1 MGSLF
6 QFNSHGFL
14 PVYSVKGVL
23 LLSKLFIIA
32 LISLVFIIVYHL
44 LTKNKKKLTM
54 IRNEWETGQF
64 IPLNLDFNSISS
76 YWSNRKRNLKNYDGI
91 DQLTWND
98 LAMND
103 VFKKLNYTQST
114 VGSEYLYN
122 QLRDINVSE
131 KQNDEELYRLIAN
144 DQQLREEILLILSRL
159 GKQNYTNSSS
169 FIYDLKDNKIRYA
182 YLYVIFSLLPVAS
195 ILLMLFSFK
204 YGIISLIASLCINTI
219 IYYRNKMK
227 LENDLYSVGYV
238 AAIIDTGKCI
248 AKLSHPKLLIH
259 IKNLKKSVQPIKKVI
274 TFNKIASFGSSG
286 GGDFDVLFEYLRI
299 LFLLDF
305 ISYHTIIKTIS
316 THQKEYCE
324 VWTIIG
330 KIDAAIAIAFYRKS
344 MGTYCIPTF
353 TEKEELFF
361 ENMAHPLIT
370 KPVSNTS
377 NLGKCTLVT
386 GSNASGKSTYIK
398 AVAINAILAQTIN
411 TVIAESWTMKPSYI
425 VTSMVIQDN
434 LLNGDSYFIAEIKSL
449 NRIIQLV
456 EAGKPCLSFIDE
468 ILKGTNTIERI
479 AASAAIMEW
488 LSLNNGMNVLASHD
502 MELTEIAEN
511 MYANYHF
518 RETIENG
525 EVRFDYKIHTGPS
538 KSRNAI
544 KLLEMLRYPKSITKR
559 SNSLAQN
566 FTKKRKWDV
575 FDEGNMAEK
584 SSL

>member
-1 MGSLF
+1 MF
-6 QFNSHGFL
+6 I
-14 PVYSVKGVL
+14 
-23 LLSKLFIIA
+23 LSNPIVITLIIVVSIIA
-32 LISLVFIIVYHL
+32 YHL
-44 LTKNKKKLTM
+44 LTKNKKKLKK
-54 IRNEWETGQF
+54 IRNEWETGDF
-64 IPLNLDFNSISS
+64 VPLNLDFNSISS
-76 YWSNRKRNLKNYDGI
+76 YWSNRKRNSKNYDGV
-91 DQLTWND
+91 DQLTWDD

-114 VGSEYLYN
+114 VGSEYLFN
-122 QLRDINVSE
+122 QLRDININPSE
-131 KQNDEELYRLIAN
+131 KQNDEELYRLIAA
-144 DQQLREEILLILSRL
+144 DQQLREEVLLILSRL

-169 FIYDLKDNKIRYA
+169 FIYDLKDNKIKYA

-195 ILLMLFSFK
+195 ILLMFISLK
-204 YGIISLIASLCINTI
+204 YGIISLIASLCINTF

-227 LENDLYSVGYV
+227 LENDLYSVGYL
-238 AAIIDTGKCI
+238 AAIVDTGKRL
-248 AKLSHPKLLIH
+248 ANLRHPKLLIH
-259 IKNLKKSVQPIKKVI
+259 LKDLKKNVQPIKKVI
-274 TFNKIASFGSSG
+274 NFNKVASFGSGSSG
-286 GGDFDVLFEYLRI
+286 EFDVLFEYLRI

-305 ISYHTIIKTIS
+305 ISYNNIIKTIS
-316 THQKEYCE
+316 SHQKEYCK

-330 KIDAAIAIAFYRKS
+330 KMDAAIAIAFYRKS
-344 MGTYCIPTF
+344 MGTYCTPIF
-353 TEKEELFF
+353 TDKEELFF

-377 NLGKCTLVT
+377 SLGKCTLVT

-425 VTSMVIQDN
+425 VTSMAIQDN
-434 LLNGDSYFIAEIKSL
+434 VLNGDSYFIAEIKSL
-449 NRIIQLV
+449 NRIIQLI
-456 EAGKPCLSFIDE
+456 EKGKPCLSFIDE

-502 MELTEIAEN
+502 IELTEIAEN
-511 MYANYHF
+511 MYVNYHF
-518 RETIENG
+518 RESIENG
-525 EVRFDYKIHTGPS
+525 EVRFDYKIHSGPS

-544 KLLEMLRYPKSITKR
+544 KLLEMLRYPKSITNR

-575 FDEGNMAEK
+575 LDDGKKVEK
-584 SSL
+584 SLL